1 MEKVLLMYS
10 GGLDSFLSACRL
22 VQAGYQVLLIHFDNG
37 SIIGTEYIEKGANV
51 LKERFG
57 KRIEYLGIVSTAGV
71 NMRLKKIENQKLSTI
86 AMNFGNTTLSQYQC
100 LICRSAMY
108 YYAAAICLEKGIH
121 YVAEGARKSQK
132 FAIEQTPIL
141 EEYYNFLKQYDLEL
155 LLPVIDLEDDVEKIL
170 EINEWGYPAIPY
182 ESKCLL
188 GYHLEDEYPV
198 DDEIIEGT
206 LNIFKSIIR
215 PELDKL
221 MNDENS
227 KNIIKHLEYPKDKVT
242 WY

>member
-1 MEKVLLMYS
+1 M
-10 GGLDSFLSACRL
+10 
-22 VQAGYQVLLIHFDNG
+22 
-37 SIIGTEYIEKGANV
+37 
-51 LKERFG
+51 
-57 KRIEYLGIVSTAGV
+57 
-71 NMRLKKIENQKLSTI
+71 
-86 AMNFGNTTLSQYQC
+86 
-100 LICRSAMY
+100 
-108 YYAAAICLEKGIH
+108 
-121 YVAEGARKSQK
+121 
-132 FAIEQTPIL
+132 
-141 EEYYNFLKQYDLEL
+141 
-155 LLPVIDLEDDVEKIL
+155 EKIL